1 MTYELNRE
9 KQKVRKLKVKFS
21 YLLEILE
28 VDLTC

>member
-1 MTYELNRE
+1 MTYEVNRE

>member
-1 MTYELNRE
+1 MTYEVNRE

-28 VDLTC
+28 VDLIC

>member
-9 KQKVRKLKVKFS
+9 KQKVRKLKVKIS